1 MSGPSTVIA
10 MEIIIANTDINKTNA
25 KDSKKRL
32 GQARVIAA
40 AADITGRI
48 MGATSM
54 APITTAAE
62 LDSRP
67 LVAIIVEI
75 TSNTAMR

>member
-1 MSGPSTVIA
+1 MTI
-10 MEIIIANTDINKTNA
+10 EIIIANTAINRTNN
-25 KDSKKRL
+25 KDSKKRRV
-32 GQARVIAA
+32 QAKVIAA

-62 LDSRP
+62 LDSKP